1 MGQMER
7 IVLEPAGD
15 QLYRLTVEGEGEGQ
29 APQETLTIEPA
40 EKRDGEQL
48 YHVTVG
54 GQDVQAHAFTT
65 RWSDRSL
72 KTSIRPLA

>member
-1 MGQMER
+1 MSGLNR
-7 IVLEPAGD
+7 LVLEPAGD

-54 GQDVQAHAFTT
+54 GQDVQAHGY
-65 RWSDRSL
+65 RISDRSL